1 MHKEIPIV
9 VEELYNYFSHES
21 TPDNWPRGFEDNPVQ
36 GHGVWSFYQGLQLGM
51 RIAAASLDLR

>member
-1 MHKEIPIV
+1 MHEEIPIIV
-9 VEELYNYFSHES
+9 VELYNYFSHES
-21 TPDNWPRGFEDNPVQ
+21 TPDSWPIGLENNPVQ